1 MSKKYRHQGFVL
13 HGGSQEGVELELNF
27 SSLNEGNSQNA
38 GHQRGY
44 QNSSSGKQRQ
54 ANGADSYTMGEDS
67 LYSIASADS
76 WEIDEK
82 FDALKQ
88 IKKKKTIVEFHNEYN
103 DDEGSYDDSYYDN
116 HSSGIRAKFV
126 QFRKWFIAGGLF
138 LVLTAIAI
146 GLSVHFTQSD
156 GNNGE
161 MSGAVSEGPPVDN
174 DPSAAP
180 PVPPVPPVPD
190 IIWTEGM
197 TEREQEVFEV
207 LKRVTPPEIL
217 TDKSTPQSV
226 AFNFVSNEDPLF
238 VSAKEDSEGLFRLR
252 QRYILSS
259 IYYSSNGG
267 NWTESHKWLGGSSEC
282 DWHGITC
289 TDDFFISVI
298 NLKSNNLVGE
308 LVPELGKLEKQHLVK
323 IVVDH
328 NHLKGTL
335 PEEIHHLHELMQF
348 EVDDNSF
355 TGSIPEAL
363 FRDLKRLRRLEMQ
376 YNQFSGEIP
385 TSVGLL
391 EGIEKL
397 HLYSNSLTG
406 SIPEEIGL
414 CSNLGTKN
422 CPFHN
427 NIHLLL
433 IWPLIVYCL
442 ILITEKLTLDKNNL
456 NGTLPGTL
464 FSLSNLETL
473 SLSKN
478 SISGILSPK
487 IGDLV
492 SLKEVSLKDNLFSGY
507 IPSEISHLSSLGK

>member
-27 SSLNEGNSQNA
+27 SSLNEGNNQNN

-76 WEIDEK
+76 WEIEEK

-116 HSSGIRAKFV
+116 DRSRIRAKFV

-146 GLSVHFTQSD
+146 GLSVHFTQSN

-161 MSGAVSEGPPVDN
+161 MSGAVSEGPPLDN
-174 DPSAAP
+174 DPSPA
-180 PVPPVPPVPD
+180 PPVPPVPD

-238 VSAKEDSEGLFRLR
+238 ISAKEDSETLFRLR

-267 NWTESHKWLGGSSEC
+267 NWTESHKWLNGGSEC

-289 TDDFFISVI
+289 TDDFFITMI

-348 EVDDNSF
+348 ELDDNSF

-414 CSNLGTKN
+414 CLNLGMKS
-422 CPFHN
+422 CPLYNHVK
-427 NIHLLL
+427 L
-433 IWPLIVYCL
+433 PLI
-442 ILITEKLTLDKNNL
+442 
-456 NGTLPGTL
+456 
-464 FSLSNLETL
+464 
-473 SLSKN
+473 
-478 SISGILSPK
+478 
-487 IGDLV
+487 
-492 SLKEVSLKDNLFSGY
+492 
-507 IPSEISHLSSLGK
+507 